1 MQDQS
6 AHQRVRALL
15 GQASIGALVIASA
28 LAIGSTAFAQT
39 AAAPAAS
46 AAEPEEVEAT
56 VVTGYRA
63 ALQSALNLKR
73 SSNVMVD
80 AINAEDIA
88 DFPDANLA
96 ESLQRLPGVSIDR
109 DNGEGRTIT
118 VRGLGADFTRV
129 RLNGLEALSTAGSN
143 DSGTSG
149 NRTRGFDFSVFAS
162 ELFSSLRVQKT
173 ASAETDEGSLG
184 ATVDL
189 ITGRPLDFKNRRIA
203 LSVQDAYYESGGS
216 HNPRIAA
223 LISDRWDT
231 KWGQFGALFSVAYNE
246 RNSTIDS

>member
-1 MQDQS
+1 MQNTIRHS
-6 AHQRVRALL
+6 RARALF
-15 GQASIGALVIASA
+15 GQASLGVLVAAST
-28 LAIGSTAFAQT
+28 LAIAGSAFAQD
-39 AAAPAAS
+39 AAAPAAPA
-46 AAEPEEVEAT
+46 AAEPETVEAV

-129 RLNGLEALSTAGSN
+129 RLNGLEALSTAG
-143 DSGTSG
+143 
-149 NRTRGFDFSVFAS
+149 RH
-162 ELFSSLRVQKT
+162 Q
-173 ASAETDEGSLG
+173 
-184 ATVDL
+184 
-189 ITGRPLDFKNRRIA
+189 
-203 LSVQDAYYESGGS
+203 
-216 HNPRIAA
+216 
-223 LISDRWDT
+223 
-231 KWGQFGALFSVAYNE
+231 
-246 RNSTIDS
+246 